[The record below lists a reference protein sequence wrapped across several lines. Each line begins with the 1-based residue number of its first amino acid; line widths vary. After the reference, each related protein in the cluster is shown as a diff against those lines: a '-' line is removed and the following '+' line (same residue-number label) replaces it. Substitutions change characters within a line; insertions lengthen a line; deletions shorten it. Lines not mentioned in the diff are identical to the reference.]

1 MAMTRT
7 GSLREKKSLLIA
19 YLMWGLGFVGI
30 GGMHRF
36 YLGQN
41 GIGIALLV
49 TFGGCG
55 IGQLLDVSSLSDSVK
70 IANGEKAKPER
81 NPQKSQHREERSSA
95 KTPVIKE
102 TEERSESI
110 AMDDFDELMADQEEL
125 QKRLRGFK
133 E

>member
-7 GSLREKKSLLIA
+7 DSLREKKSLLIA

-41 GIGIALLV
+41 GVGVALLV

-55 IGQLLDVSSLSDSVK
+55 IGQLLDVTRLSDSVK
-70 IANGEKAKPER
+70 IANGEKAKTER
-81 NPQKSQHREERSSA
+81 MAEKIQHREERSSA
-95 KTPVIKE
+95 KTPAIKE
-102 TEERSESI
+102 TDVRSESI

>member
-1 MAMTRT
+1 MTMAHA

-41 GIGIALLV
+41 GMGIALLV

-55 IGQLLDVSSLSDSVK
+55 IGQLLDVSSLSDRVK
-70 IANGEKAKPER
+70 IANGEKAKTER
-81 NPQKSQHREERSSA
+81 MAEKIQHREERSSA

-102 TEERSESI
+102 TEVRSESI
-110 AMDDFDELMADQEEL
+110 AMDDFDELMADQAEL